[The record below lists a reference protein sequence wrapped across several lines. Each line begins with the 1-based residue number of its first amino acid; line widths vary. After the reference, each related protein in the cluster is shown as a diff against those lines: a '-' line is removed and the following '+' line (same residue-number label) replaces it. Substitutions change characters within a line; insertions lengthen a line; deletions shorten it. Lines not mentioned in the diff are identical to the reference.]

1 MSLFDDAIEFAVRYE
16 YEYEDAGI
24 TFGKLIKEEL
34 DKYDLILDND
44 EMEIPVEGIEGELMP

>member
-1 MSLFDDAIEFAVRYE
+1 MSLLDDAIEFAVR

-34 DKYDLILDND
+34 DKYDLILDSD
-44 EMEIPVEGIEGELMP
+44 EMEILVEGIEGELMP